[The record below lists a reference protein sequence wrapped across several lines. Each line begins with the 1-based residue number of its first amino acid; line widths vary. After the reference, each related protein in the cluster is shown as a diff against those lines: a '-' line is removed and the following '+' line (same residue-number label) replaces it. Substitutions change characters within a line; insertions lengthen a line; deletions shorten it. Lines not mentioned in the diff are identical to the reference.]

1 MYKTVRQ
8 LRAEVN
14 DSLSSTVGSHKRV
27 DKVVEAVASLHWNH
41 EGTSGEVDDVRELLQ
56 VPRRRL
62 AAQRAGFTEL
72 P

>member
-27 DKVVEAVASLHWNH
+27 DKVVEAVASLHWNY

-56 VPRRRL
+56 VPRRQL
-62 AAQRAGFTEL
+62 AAH
-72 P
+72 